1 MLFIE
6 IFYKKNK
13 SVKQG
18 KILSGIP
25 ALDSQFAGL
34 VIKSKIIV
42 QALDDQHYK
51 LAVSLKECI
60 QLNSP
65 GSYLFYI

>member
-1 MLFIE
+1 MRSLV
-6 IFYKKNK
+6 KNI

-51 LAVSLKECI
+51 LAVSLKE
-60 QLNSP
+60 LYN
-65 GSYLFYI
+65 